1 VTIYRSPLDAIHL
14 ATALLWQ
21 ESGRARLQGL
31 FTHDVELGRAARA
44 VGLVAVGF
52 D

>member
-1 VTIYRSPLDAIHL
+1 MTIDRSGAIHL

-21 ESGRARLQGL
+21 ESDRGHLDGVL
-31 FTHDVELGRAARA
+31 THDVELGRAARA
-44 VGLVAVGF
+44 VGLVAFGC